1 IDVPG
6 YGVAVIRTSLTPSN
20 CNANKCIQI
29 NDRPPIKHTKSSCI
43 SQVFMCLLFE
53 QLAIQQ
59 MRFIPQINLVLS
71 TDTNENR
78 DVLASVENLQRN
90 DTLQSNSI
98 NIDDLLE
105 HSKTTSEA
113 DVDSPTQ
120 AVIDCR
126 SIFDDPSN
134 WPVKDPENKF
144 GFFAI

>member
-1 IDVPG
+1 
-6 YGVAVIRTSLTPSN
+6 
-20 CNANKCIQI
+20 
-29 NDRPPIKHTKSSCI
+29 
-43 SQVFMCLLFE
+43 
-53 QLAIQQ
+53 
-59 MRFIPQINLVLS
+59 
-71 TDTNENR
+71 NENR

-134 WPVKDPENKF
+134 WPVKDPAFVNSMIKNPIVQETNLDFSQSKKPYN
-144 GFFAI
+144 